1 MDDVVDAIVDACSD
15 LIAGTIG
22 LVGEGVA
29 RLWRR
34 LRGRR

>member
-15 LIAGTIG
+15 LIAAIISV
-22 LVGEGVA
+22 VGEGVA